1 MLGGVTVMNKR
12 VEGTFKEYD
21 QLIEAIEDLRNS
33 GYDPKQLLVV
43 TRNEIDGGLTTQT
56 GVEVVH
62 THEESLWD
70 KIVAFFTVDLNAD
83 EDADDETEDEEDL
96 FEKFGIDEETYE
108 RFEESLEDG
117 EYLLL
122 VDSAPPADSN
132 SHAGFMLRDGIIK
145 ANEEAR
151 LSARPDWTA
160 EDEVDGDV
168 PKHARTAALTGEAAK
183 DSLAAEVRGVDKVNE
198 EANFAETEPP
208 VLKEGMTK
216 DDLAPEVR
224 GVYPNEELL
233 EVASA
238 PEELIPQSPVPE
250 VERELQETPPAAEVR
265 GVNTLDAEADIEKSA
280 PKYSGEAVVDSSVAE
295 VRGVTGYSDSESE
308 EEAAFEELKHDEI
321 SFPDVDKVSQDPFG
335 GETETKKD

>member
-1 MLGGVTVMNKR
+1 MNR
-12 VEGTFKEYD
+12 RIEGAFREYAH
-21 QLIEAIEDLRNS
+21 LLEAIEDLRNS
-33 GYDPKQLLVV
+33 GYETSQLLVV
-43 TRNEIDGGLTTQT
+43 TRNDLNTSLTDKT
-56 GVEVVH
+56 GVEVVV
-62 THEESLWD
+62 TRGESLWD
-70 KIVAFFTVDLNAD
+70 KIVSFFTVDLDGDD
-83 EDADDETEDEEDL
+83 EETEDEEDL

-108 RFEESLEDG
+108 RFEESLENG

-122 VDSAPPADSN
+122 VDTNPPADPSA
-132 SHAGFMLRDGIIK
+132 HADFMVRDGIIK

-198 EANFAETEPP
+198 EASFAETEPP

-224 GVYPNEELL
+224 GVYPNEEPL

-295 VRGVTGYSDSESE
+295 VRGVTGYSDSKSE
-308 EEAAFEELKHDEI
+308 EEAAFDELKHDEI
-321 SFPDVDKVSQDPFG
+321 SFPDVDKVSTDPFG
-335 GETETKKD
+335 GETENKEQ